1 MENGTADNMN
11 ESIVIR
17 IAGKTALILLVS
29 INVSTVYAAPY
40 IHDMDEGG
48 NCEKCEKNNSFKM
61 AGITLG
67 ALAGGA
73 VSFKL
78 ILPNYDFSVGENYI
92 SDLVN
97 ANDELNR
104 FLGDVL
110 LFSGLTIAGMVLGFK
125 TTELIEGG
133 GCNEATC
140 SEYISSMNERRQRWQ
155 RDNLAIALLVPAS
168 FTAAGA
174 VAGYK
179 CFGTDKG
186 GYSAAAGGITGLL
199 AGLLLNELI
208 YEISRPKS
216 DILKINSEGDEE
228 YVK

>member
-1 MENGTADNMN
+1 MDEN
-11 ESIVIR
+11 VLVR
-17 IAGKTALILLVS
+17 ITEKAALVFLVC
-29 INVSTVYAAPY
+29 INVNTVYARPY
-40 IHDMDEGG
+40 LYDMDENG
-48 NCEKCEKNNSFKM
+48 NCEKCSKINSFKI
-61 AGITLG
+61 AGMTLG
-67 ALAGGA
+67 TLAGSA
-73 VSFKL
+73 VSFRL
-78 ILPNYDFSVGENYI
+78 IVPNYDFSVGENYI

-104 FLGDVL
+104 FLGDIL
-110 LFSGLTIAGMVLGFK
+110 LFSGLTIAGIVLGYK

-133 GCNEATC
+133 GCNEALC

-155 RDNLAIALLVPAS
+155 RDNLAVALLIPAS

-179 CFGTDKG
+179 CFGTTEG

-199 AGLLLNELI
+199 GGLLLNELI
-208 YEISRPKS
+208 YEISRPKPE
-216 DILKINSEGDEE
+216 ILKINSEGDEE

>member
-1 MENGTADNMN
+1 
-11 ESIVIR
+11 
-17 IAGKTALILLVS
+17 
-29 INVSTVYAAPY
+29 
-40 IHDMDEGG
+40 MDENVLVRITEKAALVFLVCININTIYAMPYLYDIDENG
-48 NCEKCEKNNSFKM
+48 NCEKCEKINSFRM
-61 AGITLG
+61 TGMMLGTLVG
-67 ALAGGA
+67 SA

-78 ILPNYDFSVGENYI
+78 IVPNYDFSVGENYI

-97 ANDELNR
+97 VNDELNR
-104 FLGDVL
+104 FLGDIL
-110 LFSGLTIAGMVLGFK
+110 LFSGLTIAGIVLGYK

-133 GCNEATC
+133 GCNEAIC

-155 RDNLAIALLVPAS
+155 RDNLAVALLIPAS

-179 CFGTDKG
+179 CFGTTEG

-199 AGLLLNELI
+199 GGLLLNELI
-208 YEISRPKS
+208 YEISRPKPE
-216 DILKINSEGDEE
+216 ILKINSEGDEE